1 MRLTPPRVVYCLGL
15 VTLLYLFVIIFASE
29 NEKPKRCDLSHEY
42 QETLEET
49 IGKVHKV
56 LKKIGITHLL
66 CYDTL
71 VGQIRLGSNLP
82 WEDSGYFCVF
92 NEDLLKFDESYIGK
106 EFQKIGLKIHYDSA
120 DGRYL
125 VTRPDKQV
133 AGMVKLVVFSK
144 EGELQDVIEPTYYR
158 IGWKRRLLPPNC
170 DYSPSL
176 QCFPAR
182 LVDSPLKMV
191 QFGSLGKIPAPHEHF
206 EILKYHFPD
215 SWWKDPK
222 PSHC

>member
-15 VTLLYLFVIIFASE
+15 ITLIYLFVIIFASE
-29 NEKPKRCDLSHEY
+29 NEKTKRCDLSHEY

-56 LKKIGITHLL
+56 LKKMGVTHLL

-71 VGQIRLGSNLP
+71 GKRIIILHSASIILCPNLVGQIRLGRNLP

-106 EFQKIGLKIHYDSA
+106 EFQKADLKIHYDSA

-125 VTRPDKQV
+125 VTRPDKKV

-158 IGWKRRLLPPNC
+158 
-170 DYSPSL
+170 
-176 QCFPAR
+176 
-182 LVDSPLKMV
+182 
-191 QFGSLGKIPAPHEHF
+191 
-206 EILKYHFPD
+206 
-215 SWWKDPK
+215 
-222 PSHC
+222 